1 MICYGVE
8 SLCTCPLLDMI
19 WIKVVVQYIAEQPP
33 CADGCIKINT
43 KHGPHAITMSFMWL
57 YEATF
62 TYTPGAMFS
71 LFHPDHLVRLTHSDS
86 RCLLN

>member
-8 SLCTCPLLDMI
+8 SLFTWLLLDMI

-43 KHGPHAITMSFMWL
+43 KHGPHAITMSFIWL
-57 YEATF
+57 YEESEYVYSWCQSTVFF
-62 TYTPGAMFS
+62 TECPTW
-71 LFHPDHLVRLTHSDS
+71 LTHPES

>member
-57 YEATF
+57 YAESFYVHAWGRVQ
-62 TYTPGAMFS
+62 PN
-71 LFHPDHLVRLTHSDS
+71 HPVRLTHPDS
-86 RCLLN
+86 RCLLS